1 MQLQRDAEALVA
13 QREALARA
21 RALAG
26 DTEPV
31 VDQEALD
38 REEEVRR
45 AAAIRER
52 QAARR
57 ALQVSI
63 DVPSCLH
70 GFVLLT
76 IGIAMR
82 DRHHE
87 RLHRGLASRVAVGG
101 VRKSDVRRP
110 TPTPSPTSP
119 SPDVHQSEPSARPR
133 RV

>member
-57 ALQVSI
+57 ALQVSN
-63 DVPSCLH
+63 DVA
-70 GFVLLT
+70 
-76 IGIAMR
+76 IACTT
-82 DRHHE
+82 
-87 RLHRGLASRVAVGG
+87 LA
-101 VRKSDVRRP
+101 
-110 TPTPSPTSP
+110 
-119 SPDVHQSEPSARPR
+119 VHC
-133 RV
+133 